1 MLTVF
6 DQPSETLFHLDLSSN
21 KLAVFQE
28 QYLPQL
34 LSLDLSFN
42 TNLTT
47 FTGNTLSKLK
57 HLDLY
62 LTSLSNFECGS
73 MRNLSILD
81 LSNWLYDAGY
91 NKLTDSVVEQ
101 LARCNF
107 LNIGQIVLST
117 YQLIQLATPSLIAP
131 MSNSV
136 CSDSTRTPPFISDSP
151 YSLYSF
157 ETTMMAVARH

>member
-117 YQLIQLATPSLIAP
+117 Y
-131 MSNSV
+131 
-136 CSDSTRTPPFISDSP
+136 
-151 YSLYSF
+151 
-157 ETTMMAVARH
+157 